1 MDLLT
6 PREFRKLYMMP
17 YDIDKRQRRIEQ
29 LESIQSSGPQ
39 TASDV
44 VKSSSGDGNACI
56 LTHAIVSGTD
66 ISFTRREDLIQRLKE
81 INRRQKAKYLYGQR
95 LIESCEDCELR
106 ALLTA
111 VCTEGKKPQIVA
123 VELMEKGMDVGPE
136 AIRSRVDRWIK
147 KNVVETEDTK

>member
-1 MDLLT
+1 MDSLT

-29 LESIQSSGPQ
+29 LESIQASGPQ

-56 LTHAIVSGTD
+56 LTHATVSGTD

-81 INRRQKAKYLYGQR
+81 INRRQKAKYLYGLQ
-95 LIESCEDCELR
+95 LVETCDDCELR

-111 VCTEGKKPQIVA
+111 VCTEGKKPQAVS
-123 VELMEKGMDVGPE
+123 VELMEIGIDLGPE
-136 AIRSRVDRWIK
+136 AIRRRVDRWIEQ
-147 KNVVETEDTK
+147 NVR

>member
-1 MDLLT
+1 MDSLT
-6 PREFRKLYMMP
+6 PREFRKLYMLP

-56 LTHAIVSGTD
+56 LTHATVSGTD

>member
-1 MDLLT
+1 MDSLT

-44 VKSSSGDGNACI
+44 VKSSSGEGNACI
-56 LTHAIVSGTD
+56 LTHATVSGKD

-81 INRRQKAKYLYGQR
+81 INRRQKAKYLYGLQ
-95 LIESCEDCELR
+95 LVETCDDCELR

-111 VCTEGKKPQIVA
+111 VCTEGKKPQAVS
-123 VELMEKGMDVGPE
+123 VELMEIGIDLGPE
-136 AIRSRVDRWIK
+136 AIRRRVDRWIEQ
-147 KNVVETEDTK
+147 NVR

>member
-1 MDLLT
+1 MDSLT
-6 PREFRKLYMMP
+6 PREFRKLYMLP

-44 VKSSSGDGNACI
+44 VKSSSGDGSACI
-56 LTHAIVSGTD
+56 LTHATVSGTD

-81 INRRQKAKYLYGQR
+81 INRQQKAKYLYGQQ

-106 ALLTA
+106 SILTA
-111 VCTEGKKPQIVA
+111 ICLQGKRPQEVST
-123 VELMEKGMDVGPE
+123 ELMEQGVDIGAE
-136 AIRSRVDRWIK
+136 AIRCRINRWIR
-147 KNVVETEDTK
+147 KNF

>member
-1 MDLLT
+1 MDSLT

-29 LESIQSSGPQ
+29 LESIQASGPQ

-56 LTHAIVSGTD
+56 LTYATVSGTD
-66 ISFTRREDLIQRLKE
+66 ISFTRREDLIQQLKE
-81 INRRQKAKYLYGQR
+81 INRQQKAKYLYGLQ
-95 LIESCEDCELR
+95 LVETCDDCELR

-111 VCTEGKKPQIVA
+111 VCLQGKRPQEVST
-123 VELMEKGMDVGPE
+123 ELMEQGVDIGAE
-136 AIRSRVDRWIK
+136 AIRCRINRWIR
-147 KNVVETEDTK
+147 KNF

>member
-1 MDLLT
+1 MDSLT

-29 LESIQSSGPQ
+29 LESIQASGPQ
-39 TASDV
+39 TASDA
-44 VKSSSGDGNACI
+44 VKSSSGEGNACI
-56 LTHAIVSGTD
+56 LTHATVSGTD

-81 INRRQKAKYLYGQR
+81 INRQQKAKYLYGQR

-147 KNVVETEDTK
+147 KNVR

>member
-29 LESIQSSGPQ
+29 LESIQASGPQ

-56 LTHAIVSGTD
+56 MTHATVSGTD
-66 ISFTRREDLIQRLKE
+66 ISFTRREDEIKRLERTNVQQWK
-81 INRRQKAKYLYGQR
+81 KYMYGLS
-95 LIESCEDCELR
+95 LIESCDDCELR

-123 VELMEKGMDVGPE
+123 VELMEQGVDIGPE
-136 AIRSRVDRWIK
+136 AIRRRVERWINQ
-147 KNVVETEDTK
+147 NVR

>member
-1 MDLLT
+1 MDSLT

-56 LTHAIVSGTD
+56 LTHATVSGTD

-81 INRRQKAKYLYGQR
+81 INRRQKAKYLYGLQ
-95 LIESCEDCELR
+95 LVETCDDCELR

-111 VCTEGKKPQIVA
+111 VCTEGKKPQAVS
-123 VELMEKGMDVGPE
+123 VELMEIGIDLGPE
-136 AIRSRVDRWIK
+136 AIRRRVDRWIEQ
-147 KNVVETEDTK
+147 NVR

>member
-1 MDLLT
+1 MDSLT

-29 LESIQSSGPQ
+29 LESIQASGPQ

-66 ISFTRREDLIQRLKE
+66 ISFTRREDEIKRLKS
-81 INRRQKAKYLYGQR
+81 INRQQKAKYMYGLQ
-95 LIESCEDCELR
+95 LIEGCEDVELR
-106 ALLTA
+106 SILSA
-111 VCTEGKKPQIVA
+111 VCAEGKKPQDVA
-123 VELMEKGMDVGPE
+123 VELMECGIDLGPE
-136 AIRSRVDRWIK
+136 AIRNRVERWIK

>member
-1 MDLLT
+1 MDSLT

-44 VKSSSGDGNACI
+44 VKSSSGEGNACI

-66 ISFTRREDLIQRLKE
+66 ISFTRREDEIQRLKS
-81 INRRQKAKYLYGQR
+81 INRQQKAKYLYGLQ
-95 LIESCEDCELR
+95 LIEGCEDVELR
-106 ALLTA
+106 SILSA
-111 VCTEGKKPQIVA
+111 VCAEGKKPQDVA
-123 VELMEKGMDVGPE
+123 VELMECGIDLGPE
-136 AIRSRVDRWIK
+136 AIRNRVERWIK
-147 KNVVETEDTK
+147 RNARNPI

>member
-1 MDLLT
+1 MDSLT
-6 PREFRKLYMMP
+6 PRELRKLYMMP

-44 VKSSSGDGNACI
+44 VKSSSGEGNACI
-56 LTHAIVSGTD
+56 LTHATVSGTD
-66 ISFTRREDLIQRLKE
+66 ISFTQREDLIQRLKE

-123 VELMEKGMDVGPE
+123 IELMEKGIDVGPE

>member
-1 MDLLT
+1 MDSLT

-29 LESIQSSGPQ
+29 LESIQASGPQ

-44 VKSSSGDGNACI
+44 VKSSSGEGNACI
-56 LTHAIVSGTD
+56 LTHATVSGTD

-81 INRRQKAKYLYGQR
+81 INRQQKAKYLYGQR

-147 KNVVETEDTK
+147 KNVR